1 MSGKTEE
8 CPSEL
13 IYSKVRFYP
22 VFMQTVLENGTTHFS
37 CEKLASTISWN
48 KLFDGNHSV
57 VDVTLPGSNC
67 LIISQT
73 FRIMDFA
80 SKVNQTNIKQAV
92 IHCKAW
98 PMLILGARVPI
109 SKTHW
114 LKICYQ
120 TLVIVIVC
128 KSIHNGDT
136 IAISVKKIYGIQRWC
151 LAFYFRFWHDSTRW
165 SLPHTVV
172 GTN

>member
-1 MSGKTEE
+1 MSIKCQERQKNAHLNFL
-8 CPSEL
+8 EL

-48 KLFDGNHSV
+48 KLYDGNHSV

-80 SKVNQTNIKQAV
+80 SKVNQTNIKQAR
-92 IHCKAW
+92 

-109 SKTHW
+109 SKTH
-114 LKICYQ
+114 
-120 TLVIVIVC
+120 
-128 KSIHNGDT
+128 
-136 IAISVKKIYGIQRWC
+136 
-151 LAFYFRFWHDSTRW
+151 
-165 SLPHTVV
+165 
-172 GTN
+172 